1 MFPGLGL
8 VFVTHDQNGKL
19 RRLPNLLVELPFDGL
34 LVCYQRDLPALG
46 GHRLYQEI
54 AFSINRAESA
64 MLDFQQLVG
73 HASCFTAI
81 AKIGGQDAQLLPL
94 SDRWVLPEQGFDLC
108 PGEEIGVHNLV

>member
-1 MFPGLGL
+1 
-8 VFVTHDQNGKL
+8 
-19 RRLPNLLVELPFDGL
+19 
-34 LVCYQRDLPALG
+34 
-46 GHRLYQEI
+46 
-54 AFSINRAESA
+54 